1 MTSRTATV
9 IITVAFTGAKHLLD
23 DRVNLLL
30 ADT

>member
-9 IITVAFTGAKHLLD
+9 TTVAFTGAKHLLD